1 MRSLPCFMRLLPHA
15 IAAAVNVEDGATT
28 TATRYS
34 SLHHHSNR
42 CLRLRHT
49 AVRWRAPYPLPLTG

>member
-1 MRSLPCFMRLLPHA
+1 MRLLPHA
-15 IAAAVNVEDGATT
+15 IAAAVAVEDGATA

-34 SLHHHSNR
+34 SLHHHSNH

-49 AVRWRAPYPLPLTG
+49 AVRWRAPYPLPLNG